1 MNFYGRPTRQNR
13 DLDDLKASLER
24 CRHHLAASQERE
36 VCEMYQS
43 LIARYEAKL
52 AELAPAHES
61 NGSEP
66 ESLGAP
72 A

>member
-24 CRHHLAASQERE
+24 CRYHLAASQDRE
-36 VCEMYQS
+36 VCEMYQA

-52 AELAPAHES
+52 IGLAPAEEL
-61 NGSEP
+61 NGSKP
-66 ESLGAP
+66 ERT
-72 A
+72 

>member
-1 MNFYGRPTRQNR
+1 MIFHGRPMRQNR
-13 DLDDLKASLER
+13 DLDDLEASLER

-36 VCEMYQS
+36 VCEMYES

-52 AELAPAHES
+52 AELAPAEEP

-66 ESLGAP
+66 ECT
-72 A
+72 